1 MKRTLLAIVA
11 VLMMISS
18 INAQRLTD
26 IQAEARFIT
35 DKMVLEL
42 GLSNVQRNN
51 LLNIN
56 LSYLDGI
63 RSYRDIDAYGWKYRN
78 KQLKRML
85 SERQWR
91 RYKESYYFYRP
102 IAWRNNVYVHNI
114 YVKYPGHKRP
124 GYYGHPGNPHK
135 FYKHHGR
142 YDKHDKKYYKHERK
156 YDKYDKKYYKHERE
170 YDKYERKYDKH
181 DKKYYK
187 HDKKYDKKY
196 DNRYKKHRIHQ
207 FDRD

>member
-1 MKRTLLAIVA
+1 MKRILFAIVA

-18 INAQRLTD
+18 VNAQRLTD

-56 LSYLDGI
+56 LTYLDGI

-114 YVKYPGHKRP
+114 YVKYPGHKHP
-124 GYYGHPGNPHK
+124 GYYGHQGNPHK

-142 YDKHDKKYYKHERK
+142 YDKHDKKYYKH
-156 YDKYDKKYYKHERE
+156 DKKYYKHERE

>member
-1 MKRTLLAIVA
+1 MKRILFAIA
-11 VLMMISS
+11 SAFMMITSV
-18 INAQRLTD
+18 NAQRLTD

-56 LSYLDGI
+56 LAYLDGI

-85 SERQWR
+85 SKRQWR

-114 YVKYPGHKRP
+114 YVKYPGHKHP
-124 GYYGHPGNPHK
+124 GYYGHPGHPH
-135 FYKHHGR
+135 
-142 YDKHDKKYYKHERK
+142 KYYKHDGH
-156 YDKYDKKYYKHERE
+156 YDKC
-170 YDKYERKYDKH
+170 

-187 HDKKYDKKY
+187 HDRKYYKHDRKYDKYDRKY
-196 DNRYKKHRIHQ
+196 DRKYDQKYDKHDRKHENKFKKHRIHQ

>member
-56 LSYLDGI
+56 LTYLDGI

-142 YDKHDKKYYKHERK
+142 YDKHDKKYDKHDKKYYKYERK
-156 YDKYDKKYYKHERE
+156 YDKYERE

>member
-1 MKRTLLAIVA
+1 MKRILFAIA
-11 VLMMISS
+11 SAFMMITSV
-18 INAQRLTD
+18 NAQRLTD

-56 LSYLDGI
+56 LTYLDGI
-63 RSYRDIDAYGWKYRN
+63 RSYRDIYAYGWKYRN

-114 YVKYPGHKRP
+114 YVKYQGHKHP
-124 GYYGHPGNPHK
+124 GYYGHPGSPHK
-135 FYKHHGR
+135 FYKHNGR
-142 YDKHDKKYYKHERK
+142 YDKHERK
-156 YDKYDKKYYKHERE
+156 YDKHERE
-170 YDKYERKYDKH
+170 YDKHERKYDKH
-181 DKKYYK
+181 
-187 HDKKYDKKY
+187 DKKY

-207 FDRD
+207 LDRD

>member
-1 MKRTLLAIVA
+1 MKRILFAIA
-11 VLMMISS
+11 SAFMMITSV
-18 INAQRLTD
+18 NAQRLTD

-56 LSYLDGI
+56 LTYLDGI

-135 FYKHHGR
+135 FYKRNGR

-156 YDKYDKKYYKHERE
+156 YDKHERKYDKYERE

>member
-1 MKRTLLAIVA
+1 MKRILFAIA
-11 VLMMISS
+11 SAFMMITSV
-18 INAQRLTD
+18 NAQRLTD

-56 LSYLDGI
+56 LTYLDGI
-63 RSYRDIDAYGWKYRN
+63 RSYRDIYAYGWKYRN

-114 YVKYPGHKRP
+114 YVKYPKHNCHHRP
-124 GYYGHPGNPHK
+124 H
-135 FYKHHGR
+135 
-142 YDKHDKKYYKHERK
+142 YDNKC
-156 YDKYDKKYYKHERE
+156 
-170 YDKYERKYDKH
+170 
-181 DKKYYK
+181 YK
-187 HDKKYDKKY
+187 HDKC
-196 DNRYKKHRIHQ
+196 YKHQ
-207 FDRD
+207 WSIYETSWKSRRLPCVWIWFLCGFKSRRCQCNGFG

>member
-1 MKRTLLAIVA
+1 MKRILFAIA
-11 VLMMISS
+11 SAFMMITSV
-18 INAQRLTD
+18 NAQRLTD

-56 LSYLDGI
+56 FTYLDGI

-114 YVKYPGHKRP
+114 YVKYPGHKHP
-124 GYYGHPGNPHK
+124 GYYGHPGHPH
-135 FYKHHGR
+135 
-142 YDKHDKKYYKHERK
+142 KYYKHDGHYDK
-156 YDKYDKKYYKHERE
+156 HYGYYDKYDKKYYKH
-170 YDKYERKYDKH
+170 DKE
-181 DKKYYK
+181 YYK
-187 HDKKYDKKY
+187 HDKKYDKYDRKY
-196 DNRYKKHRIHQ
+196 DKHENKFKKHRIHQ

>member
-1 MKRTLLAIVA
+1 MKRILFAIA
-11 VLMMISS
+11 SAFMMITSV
-18 INAQRLTD
+18 NAQRLTD

-56 LSYLDGI
+56 LTYLDGI
-63 RSYRDIDAYGWKYRN
+63 RSYRDIYAYGWKYRN

-114 YVKYPGHKRP
+114 YVKYQGHKHP

-135 FYKHHGR
+135 FYKHNGR
-142 YDKHDKKYYKHERK
+142 YD
-156 YDKYDKKYYKHERE
+156 KHERE
-170 YDKYERKYDKH
+170 YDKHEREYDKH

-196 DNRYKKHRIHQ
+196 DNRYKKHRVHQ

>member
-1 MKRTLLAIVA
+1 MKRILFAIA
-11 VLMMISS
+11 SAFMMITSV
-18 INAQRLTD
+18 NAQRLTD

-42 GLSNVQRNN
+42 GLNNVQRNN

-56 LSYLDGI
+56 LAYLDGI

-85 SERQWR
+85 SKRQWR

-114 YVKYPGHKRP
+114 YVKYPGHKHH
-124 GYYGHPGNPHK
+124 GHYGHPGNPHK
-135 FYKHHGR
+135 YYKHDGH
-142 YDKHDKKYYKHERK
+142 YDKHDGHYDKCDKKYYKHDR
-156 YDKYDKKYYKHERE
+156 
-170 YDKYERKYDKH
+170 
-181 DKKYYK
+181 KYYK
-187 HDKKYDKKY
+187 HDKKYDKYDRECDRKY
-196 DNRYKKHRIHQ
+196 DKHDRKHEKKFKKHRIRQ

>member
-18 INAQRLTD
+18 VNAQRLTD

-56 LSYLDGI
+56 LTYLDGI